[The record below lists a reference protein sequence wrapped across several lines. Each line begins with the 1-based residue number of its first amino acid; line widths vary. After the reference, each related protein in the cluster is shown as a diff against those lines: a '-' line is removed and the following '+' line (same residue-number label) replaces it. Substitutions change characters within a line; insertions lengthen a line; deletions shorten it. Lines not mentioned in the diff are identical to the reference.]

1 MRAYAYACE
10 CVYSVKISDMG
21 LAKKLDTGQHSF
33 SSTNSGSAG
42 WQAPE
47 LLANERQTKSVDIFA
62 LGCIIFYI
70 LTNGQHPFGNKYARA
85 RTIVRQPRYRCSRAI
100 VWCDVQVRA

>member
-1 MRAYAYACE
+1 
-10 CVYSVKISDMG
+10 MG
-21 LAKKLDTGQHSF
+21 LAKRLDSGQHSF
-33 SSTNSGSAG
+33 SSTNAGSAG

-70 LTNGQHPFGNKYARA
+70 LTDGQHPFGNKYGECEQFLQSERE
-85 RTIVRQPRYRCSRAI
+85 RERESESERERLTYLYGFT
-100 VWCDVQVRA
+100 